1 MTKLIFSKKY
11 RIISIACGIILTA
24 GFLLGFLYFVI
35 NKLNP
40 AVTWAL
46 MFPLFLMFSTL
57 SVLSIREAFY
67 AYCIFDDEAG
77 IEFYSGYAKVKK
89 IPVDMLDSFM
99 PVNDGIVISYKL
111 YNNNSPKVKEI
122 KVSSYFK
129 NIDLL
134 YEWLDSHARNI
145 YKEQVIKS
153 IEEFREAHSELK
165 DKEKA
170 KLYQKNQKIA
180 KILKIAGIIIALL
193 PVASILLN
201 VNWLKI
207 CFVVCAAYPV
217 FLIILLRFFNGEIRF
232 NEKTTDIHPSVFPP
246 FLFCSA
252 SLMFIACVYIDMIY
266 SFSKN
271 FTLAAL
277 ITLALLILYF
287 FCANESE
294 KNIGEKKSVKVWNCI
309 SLTFIF
315 FMYGIGL
322 TMPGNIMFDKSEPV
336 VYESTVVDQ
345 RVSHG
350 KNTDYYLKISPW
362 INEEKE
368 FKEVSVGK
376 TLYSKV
382 QIGNIVYV
390 KLYKGYFGV
399 PWFRVTGKA

>member
-1 MTKLIFSKKY
+1 MTKLTFPKKHK
-11 RIISIACGIILTA
+11 IAELVCGFLLTA
-24 GFLLGFLYFVI
+24 GFLWGFLYFVI

-46 MFPLFLMFSTL
+46 MFPLFLIFSTL
-57 SVLSIREAFY
+57 SVLGIREAFY

-77 IEFYSGYAKVKK
+77 IEFYSGYTKVKK

-111 YNNNSPKVKEI
+111 SKYDSPKMKKI
-122 KVSSYFK
+122 KVSSYYK
-129 NIDLL
+129 DIDLL
-134 YEWLDSHARNI
+134 NEWLDSHTRNI

-180 KILKIAGIIIALL
+180 KILKIIGIIIALL
-193 PVASILLN
+193 PVASIFLN

-217 FLIILLRFFNGEIRF
+217 FLIVILRFFNGEIRF
-232 NEKTTDIHPSVFPP
+232 NEKTTDIQPGVFSP
-246 FLFCSA
+246 FMFCSA
-252 SLMFIACVYIDMIY
+252 SLMIIALVNMDMIY
-266 SFSKN
+266 SFSKQ
-271 FTLAAL
+271 FLAVAL
-277 ITLALLILYF
+277 TALAMTILYF
-287 FCANESE
+287 LCANEAE
-294 KNIGEKKSVKVWNCI
+294 KNMGGKKAGKTANVICM
-309 SLTFIF
+309 FIIF
-315 FMYGIGL
+315 SMYGIGL

-350 KNTDYYLKISPW
+350 KSTNYYLKLSPW
-362 INEEKE
+362 INEKKE

-376 TLYSKV
+376 TLYSNV
-382 QIGNIVYV
+382 QAGSTVYV
-390 KLYKGYFGV
+390 KLYKGYFGI
-399 PWFRVTGKA
+399 PWFKVTGKV